1 MCENIVK
8 YFLFLNFISLVN
20 VYYDF
25 ESFKWLDGETHQ
37 ERFKSNR
44 QNQASTDRPV
54 INFCGLISVAHM
66 EGWMGG
72 FSADGNPRPEAKT
85 CVCYS
90 QYFQKKIWC
99 EPHLKEIPH
108 ERWLTSESD
117 SMWPVQP
124 FTPIYLIAGLGFIQD
139 ENSEYFPSIPKDH
152 LNQISEEI
160 ENNIKE
166 KFWKIRVTI
175 FFQSQRSYRFSK

>member
-1 MCENIVK
+1 
-8 YFLFLNFISLVN
+8 
-20 VYYDF
+20 
-25 ESFKWLDGETHQ
+25 
-37 ERFKSNR
+37 
-44 QNQASTDRPV
+44 
-54 INFCGLISVAHM
+54 
-66 EGWMGG
+66 
-72 FSADGNPRPEAKT
+72 
-85 CVCYS
+85 
-90 QYFQKKIWC
+90 
-99 EPHLKEIPH
+99 
-108 ERWLTSESD
+108 
-117 SMWPVQP
+117 MWPVQP

>member
-1 MCENIVK
+1 MAWWRDTSGKVQIEPPK
-8 YFLFLNFISLVN
+8 PGLHGPSGHQFL
-20 VYYDF
+20 
-25 ESFKWLDGETHQ
+25 W
-37 ERFKSNR
+37 
-44 QNQASTDRPV
+44 
-54 INFCGLISVAHM
+54 INFRRSHGGMDGWIVRRRPSASV
-66 EGWMGG
+66 
-72 FSADGNPRPEAKT
+72 EAWPKLL
-85 CVCYS
+85 
-90 QYFQKKIWC
+90 FAIRNIFRKKKIWC